1 MGNAIIKVVP
11 KQEIVRPFLS
21 DMSGNNLI
29 QDSDIL
35 EQLSILQ
42 LDLVK
47 RLNIAPFLSTDN
59 SSLIPDYQLSELA
72 INAGVTIE
80 YLTRLRRL
88 HSVAYDLVVN
98 YGSDLTLTAMVQTNS
113 AVIDLFIKTV
123 TKKTFALL
131 LRSCGNTR
139 VRWRAE
145 PDKQYFCAYKAGKKH
160 QRWNALDRSGEKLK
174 SVMDLKKAKSPL
186 LGESRSERDQTI
198 VKGVVLCGD
207 TTIYPDDRD
216 NITQFNQAEVLRVYK
231 DSLFFV
237 VEQQNLIK
245 FLE

>member
-11 KQEIVRPFLS
+11 KQEIIKPFIS
-21 DMSGNNLI
+21 DMSGDNLI

-47 RLNIAPFLSTDN
+47 RLNIDYFLSTDN
-59 SSLIPDYQLSELA
+59 SSLAPDYQLSELA
-72 INAGVTIE
+72 TNAGVTIE

-88 HSVAYDLVVN
+88 HSVAYDLVIN
-98 YGSDLTLTAMVQTNS
+98 YGCDLTLTAMVQTNS

-123 TKKTFALL
+123 KKKTFALL
-131 LRSCGNTR
+131 LRSCGNAR

-145 PDKQYFCAYKAGKKH
+145 PEKQYFCAYKAGKKH
-160 QRWNALDRSGEKLK
+160 QRWDALDRSGEKLK
-174 SVMDLKKAKSPL
+174 SVMDLQKAKSPL

-198 VKGVVLCGD
+198 VKGVVLCGG
-207 TTIYPDDRD
+207 TTIYPDDRE

>member
-11 KQEIVRPFLS
+11 KQEIIRPFIS
-21 DMSGNNLI
+21 DMSGDNLI
-29 QDSDIL
+29 QDSDIIK
-35 EQLSILQ
+35 ELSILQ

-47 RLNIAPFLSTDN
+47 RLNIDYFLSTDN
-59 SSLIPDYQLSELA
+59 SPLAPDYQLSELA

-98 YGSDLTLTAMVQTNS
+98 YGSYLTLTAMVQTNS

-123 TKKTFALL
+123 KKKTFALL
-131 LRSCGNTR
+131 LRSCGNAR
-139 VRWRAE
+139 VRWRSE
-145 PDKQYFCAYKAGKKH
+145 PEKQYFCAYKPGKKH
-160 QRWNALDRSGEKLK
+160 QRWDALDRSGEKLK

-198 VKGVVLCGD
+198 VKGVVLCGG
-207 TTIYPDDRD
+207 TTIYPDDRE
-216 NITQFNQAEVLRVYK
+216 NIIEFNRAEVLRVYK

-237 VEQQNLIK
+237 VEQENLIK